1 MPATLC
7 LHPPDQPSMLRVLT
21 GEIPEVSIGRSEEA
35 NIPVLHTSVSR
46 RHAALRFD
54 GAHWWL
60 HDLGSTNGVRM
71 SGAPV
76 SAPQQLRHGDW
87 FSLGDVYCEF
97 RTILEADLAAIN
109 KRSALLRQA
118 SVGWLDRISVAPG
131 RDELLAGLLAAFVEL
146 AECQRGFL
154 LAGDMGAGFSTAACY
169 TAARD
174 TSLQQQFSGS
184 TSTVARAIHTRLPVI
199 VGDPNNLE
207 WARARR
213 SIIDQE
219 LLALIAV
226 PILYHGR
233 LLGVA
238 YADSNTPGKRFSEL
252 DRDLLLA
259 FVQDAATLLAA
270 RGFEQALSQIAS
282 CIETDANGQIRKSGP
297 TERWWQSP

>member
-21 GEIPEVSIGRSEEA
+21 GEIPELSIGRSEEA

-60 HDLGSTNGVRM
+60 IDLGSTNGVRM
-71 SGAPV
+71 SGSPI
-76 SAPQQLRHGDW
+76 SAPQLLRHGDW

-97 RTILEADLAAIN
+97 RTIPDADLAAIN
-109 KRSALLRQA
+109 KRAALLRQA
-118 SVGWLDRISVAPG
+118 SVGWLDRISAASG

-154 LAGDMGAGFSTAACY
+154 LAGDMDSGFKTAASY
-169 TAARD
+169 ATNNS
-174 TSLQQQFSGS
+174 SLQQQFTGS

-199 VGDPNNLE
+199 VSDPKNLE
-207 WARARR
+207 WAQARR
-213 SIIDQE
+213 SIIDQK

-226 PILYHGR
+226 PILFHGR

-238 YADSNTPGKRFSEL
+238 YADSSAPGKGFSEL

-270 RGFEQALSQIAS
+270 RGFEQALSQIAA
-282 CIETDANGQIRKSGP
+282 CIETDASGQIRKSSP
-297 TERWWQSP
+297 TERWWQSS